1 VDGAQPPEALLRD
14 GGLVVLPGQI
24 RPREGRAWL
33 VGWQG
38 MRAVLRQVPVPAS
51 GADADAAWLHAFL
64 IRLAD
69 LGFCSPRP
77 LPCLSGR
84 SWTMTGGALW
94 QVVSFRPGW
103 AVGWAVRPAM
113 EEIGALLGRYHATV
127 RRMATVE
134 QRPGALP
141 LADVPSILLS
151 GQLDAVH
158 LGADRAAAI
167 RREAERLE
175 RALDEAGR
183 LTGER
188 VVIHG
193 DFTNDNV
200 IADGTPPRVAGV
212 IDFALAHAE
221 TPLADIGYGLWRS
234 GRPHEYADHLDL
246 GRIARF
252 LRGYAATVPV
262 SADEAHVIPVYIHG
276 RGLQM
281 IAKRIRAGRA
291 ETGMLAQVEWLGANT
306 AAVGDALAAAVLSGL
321 QVTHPEVG
329 LGVRA
334 EIALPVDL
342 HQIQRPGHDVPARLR
357 EGHARPLFPF
367 GDGAGDGH

>member
-1 VDGAQPPEALLRD
+1 VDGDPPPSGLLHEA
-14 GGLVVLPGQI
+14 GLVVLPGTI

-33 VGWQG
+33 VDWQG
-38 MRAVLRQVPVPAS
+38 TRAVLRQTAGLLP
-51 GADADAAWLHAFL
+51 GTTADVAWLHAFL
-64 IRLAD
+64 ARLAD

-77 LPCLSGR
+77 LPCFRGR
-84 SWTMTGGALW
+84 SWAMADGMLW
-94 QVVSFRPGW
+94 EVVSFRPGR
-103 AVGWAVRPAM
+103 AVGWAARPTM
-113 EEIGALLGRYHATV
+113 EEIGALLARYHATV
-127 RRMATVE
+127 RRMAPTV

-141 LADVPSILLS
+141 LADVVPILLS
-151 GQLDAVH
+151 RQLDAVH
-158 LGADRAAAI
+158 LGAERAAAI
-167 RREAERLE
+167 RRQAERLA
-175 RALDEAGR
+175 RDLDTIGH

-200 IADGTPPRVAGV
+200 IAVGTPPRATGV

-252 LRGYAATVPV
+252 LRGYATVVPV
-262 SADEAHVIPVYIHG
+262 SADEARVIPVYLRG

-291 ETGMLAQVEWLGANT
+291 ETGMLAQVEWLDTN
-306 AAVGDALAAAVLSGL
+306 AATVADELAAA
-321 QVTHPEVG
+321 
-329 LGVRA
+329 LG
-334 EIALPVDL
+334 
-342 HQIQRPGHDVPARLR
+342 
-357 EGHARPLFPF
+357 
-367 GDGAGDGH
+367 